1 MHLIKI
7 GKCQCTGSHTL
18 RRDQGTQTEEPHQ
31 SVRQNGPPEVKTSAT
46 IDCNGTTSSSVQRN
60 SETLSINNNY
70 SKTTTNFTEKFDKSC
85 STSDIGET
93 STTARTKILLRMTS
107 NGSTVHVKQD
117 SMRYF
122 KNMREKSFFILIG
135 IVLIFLICNIPRVL
149 VKIFIISSGG
159 DGKDHFENCLEN
171 NRLPVPAFIMI
182 MSKLMSYLLKFSLS
196 IIICWKYCL
205 TQFASILSFR

>member
-46 IDCNGTTSSSVQRN
+46 TDCNGTTSSSVQRN

-85 STSDIGET
+85 STSDTGET
-93 STTARTKILLRMTS
+93 STTARTKILLQMTS

-159 DGKDHFENCLEN
+159 DGKHHFENCLEN

-182 MSKLMSYLLKFSLS
+182 MSKLMSYLFTFSLN
-196 IIICWKYCL
+196 IKE
-205 TQFASILSFR
+205 

>member
-7 GKCQCTGSHTL
+7 GKCGCTGSHIL
-18 RRDQGTQTEEPHQ
+18 IRDQGSQTEKPHQ
-31 SVRQNGPPEVKTSAT
+31 SIGQNDHPEVKTSAT
-46 IDCNGTTSSSVQRN
+46 AACNGSTYDSFHQN

-70 SKTTTNFTEKFDKSC
+70 CKPKSNFTEKIDKAC
-85 STSDIGET
+85 STNDFGET
-93 STTARTKILLRMTS
+93 SSTVRTKILLRMTS

-149 VKIFIISSGG
+149 VKIFVISSGG
-159 DGKDHFENCLEN
+159 DGKDHFENCLKN

-182 MSKLMSYLLKFSLS
+182 MSKFMSYFFEFSPRIKFVENS
-196 IIICWKYCL
+196 I
-205 TQFASILSFR
+205 

>member
-7 GKCQCTGSHTL
+7 GKCGRTGSHIIM
-18 RRDQGTQTEEPHQ
+18 RDQGSQTEKPHQ
-31 SVRQNGPPEVKTSAT
+31 SIIQNGPAEVKTSSTTAS
-46 IDCNGTTSSSVQRN
+46 NGTTSNSFHQN
-60 SETLSINNNY
+60 SETPSTNNNHCKIK
-70 SKTTTNFTEKFDKSC
+70 SDFTEKVDKSC
-85 STSDIGET
+85 STNDLRET
-93 STTARTKILLRMTS
+93 PTTARTNILLRMTS

-159 DGKDHFENCLEN
+159 AGKDHFENCLKN

-182 MSKLMSYLLKFSLS
+182 MSKFISYFFFKFTFR
-196 IIICWKYCL
+196 IK
-205 TQFASILSFR
+205 QFVGNIF

>member
-7 GKCQCTGSHTL
+7 GKCGRTGSHIIM
-18 RRDQGTQTEEPHQ
+18 RDQGSQTEKPRQ
-31 SVRQNGPPEVKTSAT
+31 SIIQNGPAEVKTSAT
-46 IDCNGTTSSSVQRN
+46 TACNGTTSDSFPQN
-60 SETLSINNNY
+60 SKTLSTNNNY
-70 SKTTTNFTEKFDKSC
+70 CKIKSIFAEKVDKSC
-85 STSDIGET
+85 STNDLRET
-93 STTARTKILLRMTS
+93 STTARTSILLRMTC

-159 DGKDHFENCLEN
+159 AGKDHFENCLKN

-182 MSKLMSYLLKFSLS
+182 MSKFISYFFKFTFL
-196 IIICWKYCL
+196 II
-205 TQFASILSFR
+205 